1 MSNLK
6 KEAVNGLIARLSNQK
21 TKKSGFISNRKSEEI
36 IVEIKRLFYPSI
48 KSPVRFYFCK
58 KQEINNLFDLVNG
71 QIKAALI
78 DGDKD
83 KSENLTR
90 DFFNILPS
98 IKELLDKDLEFF
110 LSADPAASGINEV
123 VSCYPGFHAILIYRL
138 AHALY
143 RLNVPLLPRVM
154 TEIAHKIT
162 GIDIHPA
169 AQIGEYF
176 FIDHGTGVVIGETTV
191 IGNRVKIYQGV
202 TLGALSLK
210 NTEKLKGIKRHP
222 TVRDDVT
229 VYANATVLG
238 GATVISEGKT
248 VPANAFIVKSI

>member
-21 TKKSGFISNRKSEEI
+21 TKKSDFISNRKVERI

-58 KQEINNLFDLVNG
+58 KQEVSGLFDLVNG
-71 QIKAALI
+71 QIKAALA
-78 DGDKD
+78 DEDKN
-83 KSENLTR
+83 KSETLTR

-98 IKELLDKDLEFF
+98 IKELLDKDLAFF

-143 RLNVPLLPRVM
+143 RLNVPLLPRV
-154 TEIAHKIT
+154 TAEIAHKIT

-169 AQIGEYF
+169 AKIGEYF

-210 NTEKLKGIKRHP
+210 NAEKLKGVKRHP
-222 TVRDDVT
+222 TVSDDVT
-229 VYANATVLG
+229 VYANATILG

-248 VPANAFIVKSI
+248 VPANAFIVESI